1 MATGDLI
8 AYPEGLPAPQSA
20 PLLPTE
26 RRLVSEI
33 KGPLQV
39 RGIQRDFHAIQRL
52 AWVLTAEQGRRFD
65 DWWRDT
71 LLRGGMWFA
80 ADWPL
85 PSGRVGNVYRFHTTP
100 RWEYLRGGP
109 KGWGMHRV
117 SAEVEVRGR
126 GDLPRNRFIVSVTST
141 PYPVVAEDALDIGF
155 PGADA
160 GFINM
165 PSDHLGLGFSL
176 DGGELRTLY
185 ITYATEPD
193 EIDIGFSLDGGSLR
207 TPLITYEGDPELLDI
222 TFTLENGS
230 LRVALIRYTNWQPEE
245 IDIGFSLDGG
255 SLS

>member
-1 MATGDLI
+1 MATAPAI
-8 AYPEGLPAPQSA
+8 RYPADLPAPQTA
-20 PLLPTE
+20 PLGVSE
-26 RRLVSEI
+26 RRLVSELA
-33 KGPLQV
+33 GPQQA
-39 RGIQRDFHAIQRL
+39 RGIQRDYHAIQRMT
-52 AWVLTAEQGRRFD
+52 WVLTAEQGRRWD

-141 PYPVVAEDALDIGF
+141 PYPVVAEDALDIDF
-155 PGADA
+155 PGAAA

-185 ITYATEPD
+185 ITYAMEPD

-207 TPLITYEGDPELLDI
+207 TPLITYEGEPELLDI